1 MYNTAIRYLDT
12 RSIYRHEGGIPMF
25 RNTHREAGR
34 TRPDHT
40 PMLPIFRKPDH
51 AMGEAVRDARS
62 RFTDAYIMD
71 TLHWR

>member
-1 MYNTAIRYLDT
+1 
-12 RSIYRHEGGIPMF
+12 MF